1 MGKKSYI
8 LNFTQTNLLTLQ
20 PYYERYDTTI

>member
-1 MGKKSYI
+1 MSKKSYI
-8 LNFTQTNLLTLQ
+8 ISYTPSYLLTLQ